1 MFVCLFVYR
10 HDISHISNVYWHICH
25 TNHQRTHQILNI
37 GKLIH
42 PDYLCIPDRPEHT
55 STPDHITKNRPV
67 CHLDFY
73 RVHLHGQPSLTTLT
87 ILSTPTK
94 LTNLT
99 TLIKLTDQKNYQ
111 DINAESTIVYFV
123 LLLYFCKTIFSSHRR
138 LTYDQ

>member
-25 TNHQRTHQILNI
+25 TNHQRTHQILFI

-55 STPDHITKNRPV
+55 SLPDHITKNRPV

-99 TLIKLTDQKNYQ
+99 NLTISTDQKNCQ
-111 DINAESTIVYFV
+111 KDKAESALFNLSCFRLFFKAVV
-123 LLLYFCKTIFSSHRR
+123 LRR
-138 LTYDQ
+138 RV